1 MHRFLSKISALIEA
15 ATYVGST
22 ETALGRAKLENQFS
36 TLKRKIP
43 ILHLIVLVNALSLL
57 TAHIYHTSLT
67 LSVSLP
73 GALLGVAA
81 IRLVHWIRAWDYE
94 PDAETTLRELR
105 RTLVLTVLLCSGFSI
120 WGLALFEYGTAE
132 HKSFTAIFVYMSAI
146 GSTYCLG
153 SLPQAARY
161 AVYVVGVPIAVRL
174 LSPVTC
180 CWSAWGSICASSRF

>member
-1 MHRFLSKISALIEA
+1 MHRFLSKISALIDA

-43 ILHLIVLVNALSLL
+43 ILHLIVLVNALSLS
-57 TAHIYHTSLT
+57 TAHIHHASLT

-73 GALLGVAA
+73 GALLGGAA
-81 IRLVHWIRAWDYE
+81 IRLVQWIRAWDYE
-94 PDAETTLRELR
+94 PDAETILRELR
-105 RTLVLTVLLCSGFSI
+105 RTLFLTVLLCSGFSI
-120 WGLALFEYGTAE
+120 WGLALFEYGTGE
-132 HKSFTAIFVYMSAI
+132 HKAFTAIFVYMSAI
-146 GSTYCLG
+146 GSAYCLG

-174 LSPVTC
+174 LFTGGLTRWRQV
-180 CWSAWGSICASSRF
+180 AL